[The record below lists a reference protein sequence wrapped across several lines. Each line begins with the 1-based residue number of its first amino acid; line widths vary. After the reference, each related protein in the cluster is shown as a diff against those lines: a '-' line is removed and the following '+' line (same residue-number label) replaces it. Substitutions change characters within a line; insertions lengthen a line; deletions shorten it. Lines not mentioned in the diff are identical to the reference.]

1 MTDLWPDPRPTLY
14 AKACEDDRTGRLD
27 LAVAAYRRLSRIWPA
42 DRAAVRY
49 NLASLLARR
58 GQIGRATTLFIGLA
72 DDTDAPAGI
81 RGGAHFHLGRLAE
94 VADRRGAARD
104 HYRAALVA
112 MPDHGTARARLQA
125 IDASRD
131 PSAAPIPRASRRRRR
146 SPTSRPI
153 LVWQMGKVGST
164 SMLLGLRAALPSLE
178 VWHSHAL
185 SEEVLARAERRL
197 TEDRS
202 APTEA
207 SRQIAR
213 EIVEGRAV
221 RVRLLGDGP
230 RWRILTLTRE
240 PIGHLV
246 SVLFHHLDYFT
257 RLAAAPASPP
267 ETTVDVLHAFA
278 TGVLARTDGGRRI
291 GDPRDAALTRA
302 QAWFDRELLT
312 VLGVDVRASPLDRT
326 AGYTR
331 IRTPRAD
338 VVVVRFE
345 DLPWAAP
352 AAVRALCGF
361 EGFKMPTEN
370 RAADRPSGRMYAD
383 YLRRCRFP
391 RALVE
396 AALASP
402 YATHAYTAAERAALA
417 AHWSTGGSTD

>member
-1 MTDLWPDPRPTLY
+1 MTDLWPDPRPSLY
-14 AKACEDDRTGRLD
+14 AKACEDHRSGRLNT
-27 LAVAAYRRLSRIWPA
+27 AVAAYRQLSRIWPA
-42 DRAAVRY
+42 QRAAVRY

-58 GQIGRATTLFIGLA
+58 GQKGRAMVLFGGLA
-72 DDTDAPAGI
+72 DDPDAPADI

-94 VADRRGAARD
+94 DADRRRAARD

-112 MPDHGTARARLQA
+112 APDHGAARARLRA
-125 IDASRD
+125 LDDCRDA
-131 PSAAPIPRASRRRRR
+131 SAAPVPRVPRRRRR

-164 SMLLGLRAALPSLE
+164 SLLLGLRAALPSVE

-185 SEEVLARAERRL
+185 SEGTLALAERRL
-197 TEDRS
+197 AEDRNV
-202 APTEA
+202 PTDA
-207 SRQIAR
+207 SRQIAS

-221 RVRLLGDGP
+221 RARLLGDGP

-240 PIGHLV
+240 PIGHLL

-267 ETTVDVLHAFA
+267 QMTVDVLHAFA
-278 TGVLARTDGGRRI
+278 TGVLARTDGGRHI
-291 GDPRDAALTRA
+291 GEPPEATLTLA
-302 QAWFDRELLT
+302 QAWFDRELVT
-312 VLGVDVRASPLDRT
+312 VLGVDVRATPLDRT

-338 VVVVRFE
+338 IVVVRFE

-361 EGFKMPTEN
+361 EGFNMPAEN
-370 RAADRPSGRMYAD
+370 RASDRPSGRMYAD
-383 YLRRCRFP
+383 YLHRCRFP
-391 RALVE
+391 RPLVE

-402 YATHAYTAAERAALA
+402 YATHAYTPAERAALA
-417 AHWSTGGSTD
+417 SHWSAERSS